1 MWGAIER
8 ETEGRVTARVFAE
21 NNKISGSD
29 PVALRMLMQ
38 GEIDF
43 FTLMG
48 GLLAPVIPL
57 ADFQSVPF
65 AFRDADQALAASDGA
80 LGALLRQA
88 MAAKGIYGLE
98 LMTFDNGMRQIGT
111 RSRPIR
117 GIADLRDV
125 TIRVPDGA
133 AFVETFHALGAKPV
147 AVNVNGIFAALED
160 GRVDA
165 QENALAVMEVFRLDR
180 AQRYIAMTNHMWSGF
195 NLIANLASWQ
205 RLPADIQA
213 LIERHAASTI
223 RAQRVEQ
230 AAFNATVREAFEA
243 RGLVFTEVDQE
254 PFRRA
259 LAPVY
264 ERWRQKLGEQAWQ
277 LLGAEVGRLG

>member
-1 MWGAIER
+1 MWAAVER

-29 PVALRMLMQ
+29 PAALRMLMS

-65 AFRDADQALAASDGA
+65 AFRDADQALAVSDGA
-80 LGALLRQA
+80 LGALLKQA
-88 MAAKGIYGLE
+88 MSAKGLHGLQ

-117 GIADLRDV
+117 GLADLKDL

-133 AFVETFHALGAKPV
+133 AFVETFRALGAQPV
-147 AVNVNGIFAALED
+147 AVNVNGIFAALQD

-195 NLIANLASWQ
+195 NLIANLTAWQ
-205 RLPADIQA
+205 KLPIDIQV

-223 RAQRVEQ
+223 RAQRLEQ
-230 AAFNATVREAFEA
+230 AAFNATVRETFEA
-243 RGLVFTEVDQE
+243 RGLVFTKIDQE

-259 LAPVY
+259 LTPVY
-264 ERWRQKLGEQAWQ
+264 GQWRAKLGTKAWE
-277 LLGAEVGRLG
+277 LLEAEVGPLG